1 LLTERVDIFSPFR
14 RRVARGDGS
23 FAARSI
29 ERSFAFVVVDI
40 SRFTHRRE
48 KETKPNQTKDVRPRG
63 STVRTRRGG
72 DARGGDALVD
82 RGLVGWVARVRASSN
97 HVDEKECR

>member
-14 RRVARGDGS
+14 RRVARGVG
-23 FAARSI
+23 
-29 ERSFAFVVVDI
+29 SFAFVVVDI